1 MMQGHRKSSKLAM
14 SHIKAYPQQYWD
26 LFEESREHIINWVQE
41 GIPKIEG
48 LQSAQIGLSRA
59 LAYLCLRVTAPAW
72 KPPQHVVQKA
82 GDYAWISLAEADY
95 APIKKDCVSL

>member
-1 MMQGHRKSSKLAM
+1 MEKFKKFMLKN
-14 SHIKAYPQQYWD
+14 Y
-26 LFEESREHIINWVQE
+26 
-41 GIPKIEG
+41 
-48 LQSAQIGLSRA
+48 
-59 LAYLCLRVTAPAW
+59 YLCLRVTAPAW